1 MHRGSL
7 EVGDVLSD
15 LSANPM
21 ELSLLGVQGQC
32 LTVAH
37 SKAGQVQHTSAQSAC
52 AVHVRDQHVSSD
64 MTMCSMVHW
73 RGPGIEHYIYAYEGM
88 HAGMQLQ

>member
-1 MHRGSL
+1 M
-7 EVGDVLSD
+7 LSD

-37 SKAGQVQHTSAQSAC
+37 NKAGQVQHTTAQAAC
-52 AVHVRDQHVSSD
+52 AVHVETYMRHQ
-64 MTMCSMVHW
+64 T
-73 RGPGIEHYIYAYEGM
+73 
-88 HAGMQLQ
+88 

>member
-1 MHRGSL
+1 MAMLVHKQVQHDSLSNTSIAAGPEKGGLVHRGSL

-37 SKAGQVQHTSAQSAC
+37 RVFCISVIH
-52 AVHVRDQHVSSD
+52 
-64 MTMCSMVHW
+64 
-73 RGPGIEHYIYAYEGM
+73 
-88 HAGMQLQ
+88 L